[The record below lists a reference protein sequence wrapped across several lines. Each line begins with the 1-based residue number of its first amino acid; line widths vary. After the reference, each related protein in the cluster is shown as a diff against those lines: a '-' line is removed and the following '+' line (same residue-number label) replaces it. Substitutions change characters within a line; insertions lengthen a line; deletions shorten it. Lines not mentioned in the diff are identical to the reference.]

1 MYPDA
6 IPKEE
11 HAVTNVMQMQFP
23 NHEINARH
31 AQNTLLTT
39 SILMLPH
46 ISNKS
51 LLVCH
56 SSISAIL
63 EHADIT
69 ESQF

>member
-31 AQNTLLTT
+31 AQNTLFLND
-39 SILMLPH
+39 LNPH
-46 ISNKS
+46 APACISQKS
-51 LLVCH
+51 SCVSKNCQYH
-56 SSISAIL
+56 
-63 EHADIT
+63 ET
-69 ESQF
+69 